1 MTRAGLLARFLG
13 GEVGIEHLEES
24 IRDLEPRIHAW
35 VDRRLESPAGEGPLR
50 GVPYGAKDI
59 IETAGYLTTYGSG
72 LYANRMG
79 ETDAALIRMLRAR
92 GAVLMGKT
100 QTTAFAYFDPAP
112 TRNPR
117 RLSRTPG
124 GSSSGSAAAVAAGMV
139 PFSIGTQTQGS
150 IIRPASF
157 CGVVGIKPSF
167 GLLPT
172 EGILPFAPT
181 LDTAGFFTETALDLR
196 LLWEALGHAVDAGSP
211 STYGMIEFWVDPE
224 MQIVFR
230 ETIQA
235 LSHYG
240 CKIKRFPSPPA
251 FGILPEAIAAINSYE
266 GARTHEQRFRDHG
279 AAIGI
284 KLAKLVEEGLA
295 IPTELYENAL
305 GILYE
310 ARRQMA
316 DVFAEFPVI
325 LSAAAPGPAPRGLA
339 STGDPRC
346 NAPWTA
352 LSGPALTIPMPV
364 QDSLPMGLQM
374 AAAPGQD
381 AMLIATAC
389 HCQALLNAG

>member
-1 MTRAGLLARFLG
+1 MLARFLS
-13 GEVGIEHLEES
+13 GELDVNHFEER
-24 IRDLEPRIHAW
+24 IREQESRLHVW
-35 VDRRLESPAGEGPLR
+35 VDQRLESPAVEGPLR
-50 GVPYGAKDI
+50 GAPYGAKDI
-59 IETAGYLTTYGSG
+59 LETHGYLTTYGSP
-72 LYANRMG
+72 LYAGRVG
-79 ETDAALIRMLRAR
+79 ETDAALIEMLRAR

-117 RLSRTPG
+117 EPAHSPG

-150 IIRPASF
+150 IVRPASY

-196 LLWEALGHAVDAGSP
+196 LLWEALGHAINEESP
-211 STYGMIEFWVDPE
+211 SVYGMLEFTVDPE
-224 MQIVFR
+224 MQTAFR

-240 CKIKRFPSPPA
+240 CKIKRFSSPPA
-251 FGILPEAIAAINSYE
+251 FGLLPEAIRTINSYE
-266 GARTHEQRFRDHG
+266 GARTHEQRFRDNG
-279 AAIGI
+279 ASIGI
-284 KLAKLVEEGLA
+284 RLAKLVEEGLA
-295 IPTELYENAL
+295 IAEPLYENAL
-305 GILYE
+305 GLLYE

-316 DVFAEFPVI
+316 DVFAELPVI
-325 LSAAAPGPAPRGLA
+325 FSAAAPGPAPRGLA

-352 LSGPALTIPMPV
+352 LGGPALTIPMPV
-364 QDSLPMGLQM
+364 KDSLPLGLQM

-389 HCQALLNAG
+389 HCQALLNAGLSG